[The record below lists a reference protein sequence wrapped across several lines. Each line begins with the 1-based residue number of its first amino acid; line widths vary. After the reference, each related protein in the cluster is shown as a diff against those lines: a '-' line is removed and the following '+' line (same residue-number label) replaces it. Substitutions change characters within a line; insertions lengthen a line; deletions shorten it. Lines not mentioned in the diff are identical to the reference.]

1 MRVVLTL
8 LILLAAVPARADN
21 TSEARAHFEAGNAA
35 YALGDYAVAAQEYEK
50 AFALRSDPALL
61 YNAAQAHRVAGNKP
75 RALLLYQNYL
85 RVYGSQVSNR
95 AEVQRHIATL
105 KQAIEVEQQSQS
117 SPPTTPAPLGSAP
130 APAHP
135 ETTPTAPPTNAPP
148 PTANEPPAT
157 SPTPAAGNALTATA
171 PTRDERPLIK
181 KPWFWAVVG
190 GAALVVAGVGIGLGV
205 GLSGDKNPTPSLGAV
220 AGN

>member
-1 MRVVLTL
+1 MRALLTL
-8 LILLAAVPARADN
+8 LILLVAVPARADN

-35 YALGDYAVAAQEYEK
+35 YALGDYAAAAQEYEK

-117 SPPTTPAPLGSAP
+117 SPPTTPAPLGTAP

-148 PTANEPPAT
+148 PTATEPPAT

-171 PTRDERPLIK
+171 PTREERPLIK